1 MLLVV
6 QSSPFYALKRVVA
19 MILLQQE
26 WGLQMTCRFLC
37 VVALRV
43 SFPFDKVLQLFSS
56 SMMSV
61 AVDGLDFIL
70 FFVVHKVQGW
80 SRIVLPMFYCFDIWG
95 KK

>member
-6 QSSPFYALKRVVA
+6 QSSPFYALERVVA

-43 SFPFDKVLQLFSS
+43 SFPFDKVLQLFSPS
-56 SMMSV
+56 II
-61 AVDGLDFIL
+61 GGC
-70 FFVVHKVQGW
+70 GW
-80 SRIVLPMFYCFDIWG
+80 SQPHIVLHHA
-95 KK
+95 